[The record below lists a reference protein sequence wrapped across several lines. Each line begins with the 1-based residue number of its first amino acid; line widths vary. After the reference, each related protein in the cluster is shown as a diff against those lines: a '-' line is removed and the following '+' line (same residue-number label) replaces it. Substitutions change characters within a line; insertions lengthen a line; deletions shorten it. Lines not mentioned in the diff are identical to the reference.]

1 MKSFLMILIF
11 GMFLTLNASVED
23 DITDMMVKNSEK
35 VTGILKDKVMPK
47 EEQDAEIIRLV
58 DPLFDF
64 NLMGKLC
71 LGKSIYNT
79 LTKVQKNNFHVVF
92 NKKIKESYINKLH
105 LYTDEKLEFEKAQ
118 RVKATRITLLS
129 YLITKTEKKPV
140 LYKFYENDEKQWL
153 IYDVD
158 IFGVSIVQTYRNQ
171 FSAALKTK
179 SFEQFLDELDKDKTE
194 Q

>member
-11 GMFLTLNASVED
+11 GMLFTLNASVED

-35 VTGILKDKVMPK
+35 VTSILKDKVMPK
-47 EEQDAEIIRLV
+47 EEQDAEIVRLV

-71 LGKSIYNT
+71 LGKSIYST
-79 LTKVQKNNFHVVF
+79 LTKAQKSNFHVVF

-118 RVKATRITLLS
+118 RIKATRITLLS

-140 LYKFYENDEKQWL
+140 LYKFYENDNKEWL

>member
-11 GMFLTLNASVED
+11 GVFFTLHANVED
-23 DITDMMVKNSEK
+23 DITNMIVQNSEK
-35 VTGILKDKVMPK
+35 VTSILKDKSMPK
-47 EEQDAEIIRLV
+47 AEQDKEIVRLV

-64 NLMGKLC
+64 YLMGKLC
-71 LGKSIYNT
+71 LGKTIYT
-79 LTKVQKNNFHVVF
+79 SLTKKQKSEFHVVF
-92 NKKIKESYINKLH
+92 NRKIKESYINKLH
-105 LYTDEKLEFEKAQ
+105 LYTDEKLEFEKAK
-118 RVKATRITLLS
+118 RIRKTRITLLS

-140 LYKFYENDEKQWL
+140 IYKFYENDEKKWL

-179 SFEQFLDELDKDKTE
+179 SFEQFLEELDKDKS